1 MTVATSDQPTSSV
14 RSGWLASAAA
24 AGIIASVLLTLAFT
38 QTPGPGVIWPRWL
51 AMMTLAWWL
60 PGALL
65 VALWRLPDLDAPTAV
80 LLSLGLGLCW
90 MMLLTLGVH
99 WLPGPIGVWT
109 MALTFAGG
117 GLLLAA
123 GLLWRPPL
131 PIRSVDRRTW
141 GWLAALLILA
151 AFLRLPGLAYHEFH
165 YDEVLVLTRAKEA
178 IRGEDDAFARHA
190 KGPGELAIATVVYD
204 ALGMANEGTARLPF
218 ALASIGSVLALA
230 LLARDMFA
238 MSTAERSFGS
248 VGFWAGALLA
258 FNGFALGLSRIVQY
272 QAAILLLMTL
282 AVLAG
287 WRFAQS
293 GRACW
298 LALSGLLSAFGLVF
312 HYEFGLVAP
321 ALLWLAWLGWRRAPD
336 RPAVI
341 KTLLF
346 TGIGGALLVGAAY
359 LPILLNPY
367 AATTQNYLNTRMGSL
382 GRTFNGAFFVE
393 MGTFYNSI
401 YFFAG
406 LMGLA
411 LMGLFIG
418 WRWNRGATLALVLWF
433 TPFLI
438 LYLFIVQ
445 FPGTHFYLL
454 MPAWSILAA
463 LCLAWVTSRARPS
476 WLRYAGL
483 GVIILWLAVSG
494 YYLYLMFFRQN
505 PEYLINYAS
514 QRIPVY
520 WAPYGE
526 QVPQKPRF
534 GFPIREGWKTL
545 GVLSEWKYLNGSYAS
560 NERSRHLRWYLGDFD
575 RVPFDG
581 NPDFIFVA
589 RHLQEPDPAFSPERL
604 AGYVQVGE
612 VRVRGEPRIAIWSRK
627 PLPTPYV
634 VYDAE
639 NFTGVFDGV
648 GPTFREWPD
657 PAPSVIEAAL
667 DERITLAQ
675 GGFAPHQ
682 IRRGKTLHVYLVWRS
697 EQPLDRDYKLFV
709 HLADAEGRPVA
720 QRDGL
725 PGLDT
730 ARTSEWRV
738 GETFDDHVLMTIPQ
752 DIAPGDYRVLVG
764 LYDGESGQRIGDKAI
779 DLGAVTVR

>member
-1 MTVATSDQPTSSV
+1 MTVATSDQSIAGV
-14 RSGWLASAAA
+14 RREWLIFAVA
-24 AGIIASVLLTLAFT
+24 AGIIALSLLTLAFT
-38 QTPGPGVIWPRWL
+38 QTPGPGVVWPRWL
-51 AMMTLAWWL
+51 AIMVLGWWL

-65 VALWRLPDLDAPTAV
+65 VLLWRLPDLDAPTAII
-80 LLSLGLGLCW
+80 LALGVGLCW
-90 MMLLTLGVH
+90 MILLTLGVH
-99 WLPGPIGVWT
+99 WFPGPMGGWPL
-109 MALTFAGG
+109 ALTFAGG

-131 PIRSVDRRTW
+131 PVRSVDRRTW

-190 KGPGELAIATVVYD
+190 KGPGELAVATVVYD

-230 LLARDMFA
+230 LLAREMFWE
-238 MSTAERSFGS
+238 SSGS
-248 VGFWAGALLA
+248 AGFWAGALLA

-272 QAAILLLMTL
+272 QGAILLLMTL
-282 AVLAG
+282 AMLAG
-287 WRFAQS
+287 WRFARS
-293 GRACW
+293 GRARW
-298 LALSGLLSAFGLVF
+298 LALSGLLSAFGLVL

-321 ALLWLAWLGWRRAPD
+321 ALVWLAWLGWRRAGERGAGGRAD
-336 RPAVI
+336 AL
-341 KTLLF
+341 KTLAF
-346 TGIGGALLVGAAY
+346 TGIAGALLVGAAY

-367 AATTQNYLNTRMGSL
+367 AATTQNYLDTRMGSL

-406 LMGLA
+406 LIGLMLA
-411 LMGLFIG
+411 GLFVG
-418 WRWNRGATLALVLWF
+418 WRWSRRATIVLVLWF

-463 LCLAWVTSRARPS
+463 LPLAWVTSRARPA

-483 GVIILWLAVSG
+483 GGIALWLAVSG

-505 PEYLINYAS
+505 PEYLINYADE
-514 QRIPVY
+514 RVPFY

-526 QVPQKPRF
+526 QVPEKPRF

-575 RVPFDG
+575 RVPFDE

-589 RHLQEPDPAFSPERL
+589 RHLQEPDPAFSQERL

-612 VRVRGEPRIAIWSRK
+612 VRVRGEPRIAIWSRE
-627 PLPTPYV
+627 PLPVPYA

-648 GPTFREWPD
+648 GPTFSEWPD
-657 PAPSVIEAAL
+657 PAPSVTEIAL
-667 DERITLAQ
+667 DERITLVQ
-675 GGFAPHQ
+675 GGVSPHKV
-682 IRRGKTLHVYLVWRS
+682 RRGETLHVYLVWRA
-697 EQPLDRDYKLFV
+697 EQLLDRDYKLFV

-720 QRDGL
+720 QWDGL
-725 PGLDT
+725 PGLNT
-730 ARTSEWRV
+730 ARTSEWRAD
-738 GETFDDHVLMTIPQ
+738 EPFDDHVLMTIPPAV
-752 DIAPGDYRVLVG
+752 APGDYQVLVG
-764 LYDGESGQRIGDKAI
+764 LYDGESGQRVGDKAV
-779 DLGAVTVR
+779 DLGQVTVR